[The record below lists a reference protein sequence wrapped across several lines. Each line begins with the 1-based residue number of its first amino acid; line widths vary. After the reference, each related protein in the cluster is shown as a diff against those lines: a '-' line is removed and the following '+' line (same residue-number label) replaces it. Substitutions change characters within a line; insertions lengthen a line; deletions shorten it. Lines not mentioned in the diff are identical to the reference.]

1 VCYLIVLNK
10 ILTLDLDADTS
21 LGSDLIHSILDQ
33 LRQWRSDADHLFL
46 LDVDTVPS
54 STWPVVAFNVEV
66 ATFMAKVV
74 SRSSSVLTSD
84 EWDFVLCSL
93 VAWFQTVQ
101 SASLSHQR
109 DPHVMALTTAAARL
123 LSATAEI
130 IYFAVPRS
138 PDDFSPNLI
147 SEWQDVFSAS
157 VFEMA
162 LPLFLSLAAHGEN
175 STWMVVRLLFVG
187 KASTSSS
194 IITSALTTR
203 RTHAHLRG

>member
-1 VCYLIVLNK
+1 MCCLIVLNK

-109 DPHVMALTTAAARL
+109 GPHVMALTTAAARL

-162 LPLFLSLAAHGEN
+162 LPLFLSLAADGEN
-175 STWMVVRLLFVG
+175 STRMVVRLLFIG
-187 KASTSSS
+187 KASSSSS
-194 IITSALTTR
+194 IIISVLTTR
-203 RTHAHLRG
+203 RTHTHILS